1 MIVLNKADLLDAD
14 EAAEVSR
21 RLGQD
26 ARPGARILLAQR
38 GVLPV
43 EVLLGI
49 KAGAESDMNTRSA
62 PHHDNEEEDHD
73 HDEFESFVLD
83 LPELSDVSALAAR
96 LKAAIEAHDILRLK
110 GFVAVAGKPMRLAV
124 QAAGPR
130 IETYFDRPWADA
142 PRRSRLVVIG
152 EAGLD
157 RAAIEQAI
165 RG

>member
-1 MIVLNKADLLDAD
+1 
-14 EAAEVSR
+14 
-21 RLGQD
+21 
-26 ARPGARILLAQR
+26 
-38 GVLPV
+38 
-43 EVLLGI
+43 
-49 KAGAESDMNTRSA
+49 
-62 PHHDNEEEDHD
+62 
-73 HDEFESFVLD
+73 VLD
-83 LPELSDVSALAAR
+83 LPELSDVSALTAR